1 MTSTFHSL
9 ETAKRS
15 LYTQTTALSTTGHN
29 ISNANTAGYSRQ
41 VVKTQATSA
50 FEMPGLRN
58 WTSAGQLGSGVEVT
72 AIARVRDSYLDD
84 QFRGENSKLGAWEVR
99 QETLSKLES
108 IVNEPSDTGLSSV
121 LNKFWSAWSDFSK
134 DPQDITNRKII
145 KETTLAMTDS
155 LNQTAK
161 QLDAMTTDLTANID
175 LKATEIN
182 SYLQTI
188 AQLNQNIAK
197 VEYLGN
203 NANDLS
209 DQRDYAVDQL
219 SKIANVSITKL
230 DTGYQVSVGGTV
242 AVAGGAVTAPVT
254 AEGLKTAYD
263 NGALS
268 SGEIYGMF
276 MSRDKYVVDYRNQL
290 DTLANTLATGTFEM
304 TLPAGSVIP
313 EGTTLTTKNA
323 DGTTTN
329 TLYNNTA
336 NNRTLTSDLVVQVDG
351 INGLMKLGYTLDGSK
366 PAAGVD
372 LFTAGTQ
379 GGGIITAGNIT
390 LNKAIQ
396 DNPNLIASSFRVTG
410 AGTDQESVV
419 TGNAGIALIMADM
432 KSTKFDFG
440 AGASTPIT
448 LDDYFSSITGQL
460 GVQAQE
466 ATRQVQ
472 NTSQLAEQVDTLKQS
487 VSGVSLDEEMTNLVK
502 FQQAYN
508 ASARFMTTF
517 DEMLDKL
524 INGTGTVGR

>member
-72 AIARVRDSYLDD
+72 SISRVRDSYLDD
-84 QFRGENSKLGAWEVR
+84 QFRSENSGLGGWTVR
-99 QETLSKLES
+99 QETLSKLEA
-108 IVNEPSDTGLSSV
+108 IVNEPSETGLSTV
-121 LNKFWSAWSDFSK
+121 MNNFWSAWSDFSK

-155 LNQTAK
+155 LNQTSK
-161 QLDAMTTDLTANID
+161 QLDAMTTDITANIN

-182 SYLQTI
+182 SLLQTI
-188 AQLNQNIAK
+188 ADLNAGIKK
-197 VEYLGN
+197 VEDMGN

-219 SKIANVSITKL
+219 SKIANVTVTKQ
-230 DTGYQVSVGGTV
+230 DTGYQVTLGGNV
-242 AVAGGAVTAPVT
+242 AVNGTAVTPVTEATLKAAFDGGA
-254 AEGLKTAYD
+254 LNK
-263 NGALS
+263 
-268 SGEIYGMF
+268 GEVYGMF
-276 MSRDKYVVDYRNQL
+276 VSRDDYVVDYRSQL
-290 DTLANTLATGTFEM
+290 DTLANTLANGQFEV
-304 TLPAGSVIP
+304 TLPAGSVLP
-313 EGTTLTTKNA
+313 DGTTLNVVNA
-323 DGTTTN
+323 DGTQTSTTFS
-329 TLYNNTA
+329 NTA
-336 NNRTLTSDLVVQVDG
+336 GNRTLTAPINVKVDG
-351 INGLMKLGYTLDGSK
+351 INGLMKIGYTIDGTTPS
-366 PAAGVD
+366 AGID
-372 LFTAGTQ
+372 LFTAGSAGT
-379 GGGIITAGNIT
+379 GGAITAGNIT
-390 LNKAIQ
+390 LNGQIQ
-396 DNPNLIASSFRVTG
+396 NNPNLIASSFRVTG
-410 AGTDQESVV
+410 AGTTSESVV
-419 TGNAGIALIMADM
+419 TGNAGLALIMADM
-432 KSTKFDFG
+432 KSMKFDFG
-440 AGASTPIT
+440 SAASTPVTI
-448 LDDYFSSITGQL
+448 DDYFGSITGQL
-460 GVQAQE
+460 GVQSKEAARQAQN
-466 ATRQVQ
+466 ATNLSDQV
-472 NTSQLAEQVDTLKQS
+472 ETLRQS

>member
-29 ISNANTAGYSRQ
+29 IANAGTAGYSRQ

-72 AIARVRDSYLDD
+72 SISRVRDSYLDD
-84 QFRGENSKLGAWEVR
+84 QFRSENSGLGGWTVR
-99 QETLSKLES
+99 QETLSKLEA
-108 IVNEPSDTGLSSV
+108 IVNEPSESGLSTV
-121 LNKFWSAWSDFSK
+121 MNNFWSAWSDFSK

-161 QLDAMTTDLTANID
+161 QLDAMTTDITANIN

-182 SYLQTI
+182 SLLQTV
-188 AQLNQNIAK
+188 ADLNAGIKK
-197 VEYLGN
+197 VEDMGN

-219 SKIANVSITKL
+219 SKIANVTVTKL
-230 DTGYQVSVGGTV
+230 DTGYQVSLGGNV
-242 AVAGGAVTAPVT
+242 AVAGTTVTPVT
-254 AEGLKTAYD
+254 EASLKAAYD
-263 NGALS
+263 GGTLNK
-268 SGEIYGMF
+268 GEVYGMF
-276 MSRDKYVVDYRNQL
+276 VSRDDYVVDYRAQL
-290 DTLANTLATGTFEM
+290 DTLANTLANGQFEI
-304 TLPAGSVIP
+304 TLPAGSVVP
-313 EGTTLTTKNA
+313 DGTTLNVVNA
-323 DGTTTN
+323 DGTQTSTT
-329 TLYNNTA
+329 YSNTA
-336 NNRTLTSDLVVQVDG
+336 GNRTLASDTKVKVDG
-351 INGLMKLGYTLDGSK
+351 INGLMKIGYTINGTTPS
-366 PAAGVD
+366 AGID
-372 LFTAGTQ
+372 LFTSGSAG
-379 GGGIITAGNIT
+379 GAITAGNIT
-390 LNKAIQ
+390 LNSQIQ
-396 DNPNLIASSFRVTG
+396 SNPNLIASSFRVTG
-410 AGTDQESVV
+410 VGTTSESVV
-419 TGNAGIALIMADM
+419 TGNAGLALIMADM

-440 AGASTPIT
+440 AAASTPVTI
-448 LDDYFSSITGQL
+448 DDYFSSITGQL
-460 GVQAQE
+460 GVQSKEAARQAQN
-466 ATRQVQ
+466 ATDLSSQV
-472 NTSQLAEQVDTLKQS
+472 ETLRQS